1 MGVAQLMLVARLVL
15 ASSPAV
21 AGDSTLCARKDPP
34 PVPSPQMLPS
44 GRSVSVLQMKVKVR
58 QRSAD
63 LTAALTRGGTLNVDY
78 VTLVPARDTS
88 ARRDEA
94 LEVVR
99 QYEETAG
106 GGVSA
111 AYLRA
116 CGVRALD
123 ERPGVIGTYWLR
135 RGPDGTWSVEQSS

>member
-15 ASSPAV
+15 AASPAA

-63 LTAALTRGGTLNVDY
+63 VAALTQGGTLNVDY